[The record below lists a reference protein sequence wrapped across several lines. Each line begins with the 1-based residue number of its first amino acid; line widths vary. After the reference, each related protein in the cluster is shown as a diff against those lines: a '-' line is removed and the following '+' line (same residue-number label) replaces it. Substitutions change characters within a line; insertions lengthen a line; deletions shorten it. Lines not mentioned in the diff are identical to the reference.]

1 MGRQWQVGAL
11 RVVNLQV
18 TEPQE
23 RPRFVFAYCLDWSSS
38 QGSSAEAWRNTTRA
52 PANPKAQGSMGG
64 GVAVEARKTC
74 GLPSSGVLQPL
85 GLGEQHQR
93 VPRFPCWSLVP
104 AADTIS
110 GAWGFS
116 VNVHQAAEGLVFS

>member
-23 RPRFVFAYCLDWSSS
+23 RLRFVFACCLDWSSS

-64 GVAVEARKTC
+64 LRWRPERRVVF
-74 GLPSSGVLQPL
+74 PPL
-85 GLGEQHQR
+85 GSCSLWVWEGSIS
-93 VPRFPCWSLVP
+93 VCLDFPFGV
-104 AADTIS
+104 
-110 GAWGFS
+110 
-116 VNVHQAAEGLVFS
+116 